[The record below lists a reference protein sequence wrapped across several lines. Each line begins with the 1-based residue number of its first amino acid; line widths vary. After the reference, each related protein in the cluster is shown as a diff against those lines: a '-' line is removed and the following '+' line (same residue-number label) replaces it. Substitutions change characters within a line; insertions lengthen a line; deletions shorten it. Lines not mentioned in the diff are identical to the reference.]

1 MSMLEGWVTLP
12 GNCVPLLR
20 HSHKMHAHEISSVR
34 RAWYL
39 RLTATLNFRIYHRFH
54 DRQEEIAD
62 FSRVFYHMCT
72 HKTVQWIISDLVHG
86 GAKLV
91 HIKHH
96 QATRQERTRNG
107 GASHQASRPRMH
119 PDGLARVPGR
129 RRGEC
134 VPTLQGCKARGAQAA
149 KCRSKYAQHACG
161 PGAPG
166 SAPCRL
172 RHPERDRAVG
182 RRREQKHRSSCTHKH
197 ADRPVDC
204 AR

>member
-1 MSMLEGWVTLP
+1 MSTSPCIYASLHVLQPYTEWTPASM
-12 GNCVPLLR
+12 
-20 HSHKMHAHEISSVR
+20 
-34 RAWYL
+34 
-39 RLTATLNFRIYHRFH
+39 FRIYRRFY
-54 DRQEEIAD
+54 DRQEQTAD
-62 FSRVFYHMCT
+62 FSRDFYHMCT
-72 HKTVQWIISDLVHG
+72 HKIQDRLDRFGPRRS
-86 GAKLV
+86 
-91 HIKHH
+91 
-96 QATRQERTRNG
+96 QADPRRQERTSNG
-107 GASHQASRPRMH
+107 ATSYQASRPRLH
-119 PDGLARVPGR
+119 PGGLARVPGR

-149 KCRSKYAQHACG
+149 KCRNKYAQHACG

-172 RHPERDRAVG
+172 RHPERGRAVG